1 MAANYPDKVISLVC
15 DGALH
20 SEYGPYG
27 TWEGSEK
34 DFEEHIASRLEK
46 IRNDP
51 ETLFPS
57 IDALVDDRREVFE
70 KYGWWNEYVEALER
84 YGAYKVDEEKYARG
98 MGKQATENY
107 MKYYFQYRFEDYY
120 KKVKCPLLILAEK
133 ELENEREK
141 AAMKG
146 LIKLAEQ
153 GEIVEVSGWVHPY
166 GWLLGPEDASKVILD
181 FFGNKAD

>member
-1 MAANYPDKVISLVC
+1 M
-15 DGALH
+15 
-20 SEYGPYG
+20 
-27 TWEGSEK
+27 
-34 DFEEHIASRLEK
+34 
-46 IRNDP
+46 
-51 ETLFPS
+51 
-57 IDALVDDRREVFE
+57 
-70 KYGWWNEYVEALER
+70 
-84 YGAYKVDEEKYARG
+84 
-98 MGKQATENY
+98 
-107 MKYYFQYRFEDYY
+107 
-120 KKVKCPLLILAEK
+120 LAEK